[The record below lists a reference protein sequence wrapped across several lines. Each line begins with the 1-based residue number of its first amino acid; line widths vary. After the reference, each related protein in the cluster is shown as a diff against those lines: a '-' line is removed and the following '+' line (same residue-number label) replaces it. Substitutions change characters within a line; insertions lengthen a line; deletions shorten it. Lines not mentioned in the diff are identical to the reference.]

1 MIILDDHVFK
11 YYIKIRIKIIIFFS
25 FLTITTKTKMNSN
38 EIELTKL
45 ILDYSI
51 NVKNYAK
58 WFEIADVNK
67 NEDSFT
73 TYKVIYRVYMKITEL
88 LFFLVNF

>member
-1 MIILDDHVFK
+1 MKGLN
-11 YYIKIRIKIIIFFS
+11 R
-25 FLTITTKTKMNSN
+25 MSN
-38 EIELTKL
+38 LNQFNELISDEKAHL
-45 ILDYSI
+45 RKQILDYSI

-73 TYKVIYRVYMKITEL
+73 TYKVIYRVSFICNQIFE
-88 LFFLVNF
+88 